1 MTSQHTVSAC
11 PNCRHRPT
19 AREFNP
25 PVSKCP
31 ACGAQNRFVFLE
43 SYSSPVK
50 AVQLCEHIRA
60 RVIDDDG
67 DNHFEFEVAHTQRP
81 AEPGSPAA
89 KPSCLLKSL
98 RSIVG

>member
-1 MTSQHTVSAC
+1 MTSLMSVPASGAFDMIGPYLATSA
-11 PNCRHRPT
+11 
-19 AREFNP
+19 
-25 PVSKCP
+25 KCP

-67 DNHFEFEVAHTQRP
+67 DNHFEFEVAHAQRP
-81 AEPGSPAA
+81 AEPGSSAA
-89 KPSCLLKSL
+89 ATSST
-98 RSIVG
+98 RRHA